1 MARSRVKNRKGHNR
15 IGMLLVLTAVIML
28 LITLSVKSY
37 GLYAKNQNYIEAE
50 KELEAKIDDEKDR
63 TKELED
69 LQKYMQTK
77 KYVEEIAKD
86 KLGLVNKDEII
97 FKPEE

>member
-37 GLYAKNQNYIEAE
+37 GLYAKNQNYIETE